1 MLLWLS
7 QEKDTLANPV
17 LCLFLSQAFS
27 VMLSN
32 SIKTFGRWPLTAHN
46 SFSGC
51 SAWDMWALTCSSCY
65 SPSSHWNQCKSRLL
79 SVFVSAAPGTRTW
92 GKCTFLNPTAIFLT
106 DSLGVGLPMVILCP
120 MWNIMYRHM
129 LGKECS
135 CFSWN
140 LWSL

>member
-17 LCLFLSQAFS
+17 LCLFLSQAFC

-32 SIKTFGRWPLTAHN
+32 SIKTFGRWPLTAYN

-65 SPSSHWNQCKSRLL
+65 SPSSHWNQWKSRLL
-79 SVFVSAAPGTRTW
+79 SVFVRAARERARGESACSQIP
-92 GKCTFLNPTAIFLT
+92 
-106 DSLGVGLPMVILCP
+106 LPSSSPIPSVLDYPWLLYAVCE
-120 MWNIMYRHM
+120 M
-129 LGKECS
+129 LRIGIC
-135 CFSWN
+135 
-140 LWSL
+140 